1 MTASKTHWHV
11 TGRLEAYEGE
21 LCKLCQNRISM
32 YEWLNFY
39 IRPSDM
45 NKIGDTLIHSGENK
59 VLVRAFKMSEVEF
72 IVIGGLAVAWYC
84 SDRQADDMD
93 LLVNPTPE
101 NSARI
106 SQALNGL
113 GLSGYSVASF
123 TQPGLQVRLK
133 HTYYAELLT
142 PQKEG
147 LTYSEVDKDA
157 VDAKLFSI
165 PIRLALCG
173 PIGATGADASANVP
187 RLRLL
192 LDLAKPQ
199 VHAAP
204 SAPVAS
210 AANMS
215 VCND

>member
-1 MTASKTHWHV
+1 
-11 TGRLEAYEGE
+11 
-21 LCKLCQNRISM
+21 
-32 YEWLNFY
+32 
-39 IRPSDM
+39 M

-165 PIRLALCG
+165 PIRLASVASLIQMKEQAISS
-173 PIGATGADASANVP
+173 IGAQREKHVKDIE
-187 RLRLL
+187 RL
-192 LDLAKPQ
+192 KQ
-199 VHAAP
+199 HV
-204 SAPVAS
+204 V
-210 AANMS
+210 
-215 VCND
+215 